1 MNYGRLSITFSVLYF
16 LLLSSPSVYIC
27 FLLFNICLAAGATL
41 PVYHRTYDSC
51 LYWYHFGPF
60 IFVSVDSLTPLSLPY
75 SAVTWDSHIY
85 YRCPLLLLVN
95 YYCVCLFGW
104 QLLVNLELK
113 IP

>member
-41 PVYHRTYDSC
+41 PVYHRTYGSC

-85 YRCPLLLLVN
+85 YRCPLLLVN

>member
-1 MNYGRLSITFSVLYF
+1 MPSCWSYSPSLSQDLWLLFVLVQNRQVLY
-16 LLLSSPSVYIC
+16 
-27 FLLFNICLAAGATL
+27 
-41 PVYHRTYDSC
+41 
-51 LYWYHFGPF
+51 FGPF